1 MEENK
6 ETTNTN
12 SAETLRSLIGTMEA
26 INRRPVL
33 YDIGEIPD
41 GRTIDEILS
50 IYKDTGVL
58 LIDGKGK
65 PSVNS
70 RIGY

>member
-6 ETTNTN
+6 ETTNAN

-41 GRTIDEILS
+41 GR
-50 IYKDTGVL
+50 
-58 LIDGKGK
+58 
-65 PSVNS
+65 
-70 RIGY
+70 